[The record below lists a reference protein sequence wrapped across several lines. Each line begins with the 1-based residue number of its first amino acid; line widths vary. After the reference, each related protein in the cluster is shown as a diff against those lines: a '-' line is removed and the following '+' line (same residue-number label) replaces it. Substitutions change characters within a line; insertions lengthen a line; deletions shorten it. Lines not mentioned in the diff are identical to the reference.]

1 MRRSEE
7 IEKLENEDMK
17 AFLRQI
23 PPMKGSGF
31 SELLP
36 HADPVAVELLTKMLQ
51 FGRRRCG
58 GRFVDPSK
66 RITPAEALDSPYFR
80 GIRSDEL
87 EVGKIRH
94 CDV

>member
-31 SELLP
+31 GELLP
-36 HADPVAVELLTKMLQ
+36 HADPVAVELLTRMLQ
-51 FGRRRCG
+51 FGSRG
-58 GRFVDPSK
+58 GGSN
-66 RITPAEALDSPYFR
+66 A
-80 GIRSDEL
+80 
-87 EVGKIRH
+87 
-94 CDV
+94 

>member
-31 SELLP
+31 GELLP
-36 HADPVAVELLTKMLQ
+36 HADPVAVELL
-51 FGRRRCG
+51 REG
-58 GRFVDPSK
+58 GGSN
-66 RITPAEALDSPYFR
+66 A
-80 GIRSDEL
+80 
-87 EVGKIRH
+87 
-94 CDV
+94 